1 MLKFMVLMI
10 LLVFPEFC
18 FSMYIDD
25 GIKSDMYIK
34 WKGDRRGRLV
44 SKSKRIIIR
53 MAGKKMFKMVKNY
66 DHGDYR
72 TTLVLPD
79 DLIKYSLYFS
89 QNDKLYFDNNVK
101 NLTSNSWDMIN
112 RSDKIFQCFTKM
124 LLRDMIGTYK
134 NGRSDTFSIQLE
146 KVLELYNLLDVT
158 SSYQEINSLAML
170 FELTDRFTVENY
182 CKENGYL

>member
-1 MLKFMVLMI
+1 
-10 LLVFPEFC
+10 
-18 FSMYIDD
+18 MYIDD
-25 GIKSDMYIK
+25 GIKSDMCIN

-66 DHGDYR
+66 DHGGYG

-112 RSDKIFQCFTKM
+112 RSDKIF
-124 LLRDMIGTYK
+124 
-134 NGRSDTFSIQLE
+134 N
-146 KVLELYNLLDVT
+146 VLPKCCYG
-158 SSYQEINSLAML
+158 I
-170 FELTDRFTVENY
+170 
-182 CKENGYL
+182 